1 MTTDAAGYLWIG
13 TQDGAARYDSCQWR
27 RINMPGNMPGART
40 SNWVRALSPMG
51 YCRLNPHPLPPLT
64 WQHACRLSLGATCRR
79 TMAGQALTAVLV
91 ALLVTV
97 CLIGL
102 WVIYA
107 LRSAYD
113 REAHHRTQAEVQLT
127 AHRLVSRLST
137 NQSITE
143 PLTPDL
149 LPPDLATAVGVY
161 DHLGRRRVAMARN
174 DSTGE
179 LILPDHLDVS
189 KQEVVQATHWD
200 VNGNCTLTV
209 PLHSPDGH
217 RLGSLYLLARHR
229 RAQLSS
235 VAFRVA
241 YELPLWL
248 IVGAAGL
255 WLVRSIFLSGWSA
268 ARVHAKPPAS
278 IEVVMAGYQE
288 VIDRL
293 QSAGRELERLR
304 TDAEHRALAQAE
316 FSDRLIASIPDALV
330 VVDRQGVT
338 VLANLTAQ
346 RLFGRSPGIPFREFF
361 AEVPELQNLV
371 AAGLQDGNVRRQSD
385 ITAFIGG
392 HQRTLD
398 ASVAPIPGAASV
410 LCLIADITEL
420 ATLRA
425 TAQARETLAT
435 LGDMAAG
442 IAHEFKNSLAVMDGY
457 ARLLLQDVPDNLAAR
472 ALRDE
477 VRHLTH
483 VVSDFLTFARPL
495 RPIMAPVSLAS
506 VVEEV
511 VSVLQE
517 DIRRRGVTLLLP
529 ERLPV
534 ILGDA
539 ALLRR
544 AFENL
549 FRNALEAIPDGA
561 SVREVRLR
569 AVTGPEEVT
578 LLFEDSGS
586 GFPPEVAANM
596 FLPFFTTKKH
606 GHGLGLAI
614 VRKIIVSHNGRIEAC
629 NLPNGG
635 AQFRVVLPLQARQE
649 I

>member
-1 MTTDAAGYLWIG
+1 
-13 TQDGAARYDSCQWR
+13 
-27 RINMPGNMPGART
+27 
-40 SNWVRALSPMG
+40 
-51 YCRLNPHPLPPLT
+51 
-64 WQHACRLSLGATCRR
+64 
-79 TMAGQALTAVLV
+79 
-91 ALLVTV
+91 
-97 CLIGL
+97 
-102 WVIYA
+102 
-107 LRSAYD
+107 
-113 REAHHRTQAEVQLT
+113 
-127 AHRLVSRLST
+127 
-137 NQSITE
+137 
-143 PLTPDL
+143 
-149 LPPDLATAVGVY
+149 
-161 DHLGRRRVAMARN
+161 
-174 DSTGE
+174 
-179 LILPDHLDVS
+179 
-189 KQEVVQATHWD
+189 
-200 VNGNCTLTV
+200 
-209 PLHSPDGH
+209 
-217 RLGSLYLLARHR
+217 
-229 RAQLSS
+229 
-235 VAFRVA
+235 
-241 YELPLWL
+241 
-248 IVGAAGL
+248 
-255 WLVRSIFLSGWSA
+255 
-268 ARVHAKPPAS
+268 
-278 IEVVMAGYQE
+278 
-288 VIDRL
+288 
-293 QSAGRELERLR
+293 
-304 TDAEHRALAQAE
+304 
-316 FSDRLIASIPDALV
+316 
-330 VVDRQGVT
+330 
-338 VLANLTAQ
+338 
-346 RLFGRSPGIPFREFF
+346 
-361 AEVPELQNLV
+361 
-371 AAGLQDGNVRRQSD
+371 
-385 ITAFIGG
+385 
-392 HQRTLD
+392 
-398 ASVAPIPGAASV
+398 
-410 LCLIADITEL
+410 
-420 ATLRA
+420 
-425 TAQARETLAT
+425 
-435 LGDMAAG
+435 MAAG

-529 ERLPV
+529 EQLPV